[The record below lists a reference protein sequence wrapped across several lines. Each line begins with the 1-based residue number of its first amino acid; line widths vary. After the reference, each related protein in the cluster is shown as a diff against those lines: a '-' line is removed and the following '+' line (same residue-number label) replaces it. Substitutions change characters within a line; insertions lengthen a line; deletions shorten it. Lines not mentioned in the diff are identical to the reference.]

1 MQSNLYFTSNCHLFA
16 TIPYVSKDIPTF
28 LLCFIT
34 YYIQYYNLFAMFHK
48 IYQSFTQHFIRF
60 TDLVCNVSILT
71 SSECHWLYKTKFA
84 FWILTMC
91 NKLTLFSFCHLLCFN
106 FVSKILITHASYS
119 IVYSLKDISSSIEK
133 GRKKTYC
140 ENEVNIFVWVVT
152 RRTFLSE

>member
-16 TIPYVSKDIPTF
+16 TIPYVSKEIPTF

-34 YYIQYYNLFAMFHK
+34 YYIQYYNLFAMLRT

-60 TDLVCNVSILT
+60 TDLVWNVSVLT
-71 SSECHWLYKTKFA
+71 LSVCHWFYKTKFA

-106 FVSKILITHASYS
+106 LVSKILITHASYS
-119 IVYSLKDISSSIEK
+119 IVYSLKDTYIFVYRK
-133 GRKKTYC
+133 RKKK
-140 ENEVNIFVWVVT
+140 NLLWK
-152 RRTFLSE
+152 RG